1 MDSHRAI
8 ESLAD
13 VQRLLLPD
21 NPQIRGL
28 HYAFHYQPAA
38 IAAGDYYDLM
48 VLNYDVPADYLASAG
63 RDAWGVML
71 ADVSGHGPA
80 AAMEAAQFD
89 AILRTYQD
97 EVPPGGP
104 AGALTYANRYFFS
117 RRPRRHFL
125 TVFGALYRPD
135 LGTLTYCSAGHH
147 PALLRRGNEVF
158 RLGEDG
164 DIPLGIDRGA
174 QFRNQTFGVQPGDT
188 LLLCTDGV
196 LEAVDAHGRAFGI
209 ERLQTTLAEGATDCA
224 TLRDQLVAALHGHQ
238 GNDVGV
244 DDQTLLVLRVAPLD

>member
-1 MDSHRAI
+1 MDSHLAI

-48 VLNYDVPADYLASAG
+48 VLNYDLPEDYLAAAH

-80 AAMEAAQFD
+80 AAMEAVQFD
-89 AILRTYQD
+89 AILRTYQG
-97 EVPPGGP
+97 EEPPGGP
-104 AGALTYANRYFFS
+104 AGALTYANRHFFS

-125 TVFGALYRPD
+125 TVFAALYRPD
-135 LGTLTYCSAGHH
+135 LDLLTYCSAGHH
-147 PALLRRGNEVF
+147 PALLRRGNAVF
-158 RLGEDG
+158 SIGEDG

-174 QFRNQTFGVQPGDT
+174 QFRNQTFSVQPGDT

-196 LEAVDAHGRAFGI
+196 LEALDAHGRAFGI
-209 ERLQTTLAEGATDCA
+209 ERLQSLFADGASDCA
-224 TLRDQLVAALHGHQ
+224 ALRDELIAALHAHQ
-238 GNDVGV
+238 GGELGV

>member
-1 MDSHRAI
+1 MDSQRAI

-21 NPQIRGL
+21 SPRIRAL
-28 HYAFHYQPAA
+28 DYAFHYQPAD

-48 VLNYDVPADYLASAG
+48 VLNYDVPEDYLAAAG

-80 AAMEAAQFD
+80 AAMEAVQFD
-89 AILRTYQD
+89 AILRTYQG
-97 EVPPGGP
+97 EEPPGGP

-125 TVFGALYRPD
+125 TVFAALYRPD
-135 LGTLTYCSAGHH
+135 LGSLTYCSAGHH

-158 RLGEDG
+158 SVGEDG
-164 DIPLGIDRGA
+164 DIPLGVDRGA
-174 QFRNQTFGVQPGDT
+174 QFRNQRFAVQPGDT

-196 LEAVDAHGRAFGI
+196 LEALNPHGEAFGLP
-209 ERLQTTLAEGATDCA
+209 RLQSLLADGEEDCIA
-224 TLRDQLVAALHGHQ
+224 LRDRLVAALHAHQ
-238 GNDVGV
+238 GDAVGV
-244 DDQTLLVLRVAPLD
+244 DDQTLLVLRVAMGG